1 MALSFILLLS
11 FFKNLF
17 HDNHNYLLEYLGN
30 ILLIIGEVEMEL
42 WEMCRARRGAA
53 DLQGWVVEE
62 EKRPWI

>member
-1 MALSFILLLS
+1 
-11 FFKNLF
+11 
-17 HDNHNYLLEYLGN
+17 
-30 ILLIIGEVEMEL
+30 MEL